1 MLTESKKQA
10 PSRQDM
16 QDLAKSLH
24 AMQDEARSFM
34 RKMAKTEIRRSTDE
48 YALYDDLASV
58 FAICARAAGML
69 ETILSHKE
77 VDA

>member
-1 MLTESKKQA
+1 MLTESKQQA

-24 AMQDEARSFM
+24 AMQDEALSFM
-34 RKMAKTEIRRSTDE
+34 RKMARTEIRRSTDG
-48 YALYDDLASV
+48 YALYNDLASV
-58 FAICARAAGML
+58 FSVCARAAGML
-69 ETILSHKE
+69 ETVLSHKE

>member
-16 QDLAKSLH
+16 QYLAKSLH
-24 AMQDEARSFM
+24 AMQDEIHAVARLMEDNHVVAIGLWDSL
-34 RKMAKTEIRRSTDE
+34 RKAYTACED
-48 YALYDDLASV
+48 
-58 FAICARAAGML
+58 AAGML
-69 ETILSHKE
+69 ETVLSYKE